1 MLVFLS
7 GVLAAVPLLGIAYLW
22 YVDPSLTVGKL
33 FMTLIALTISGLF
46 GLNALMEMKRMVKG
60 ESGDSASG
68 SSAGGRHTL
77 AVAAAS
83 GSGAV
88 REQGIVES
96 VGYYESGVGRPNHSI
111 LTLKAGEG
119 VRLVTLL
126 GDVRDQFPVGRKV
139 ELVYRPDAQGFSLV
153 ERRIFA

>member
-60 ESGDSASG
+60 ESGEASG
-68 SSAGGRHTL
+68 GSAGVRRTL
-77 AVAAAS
+77 AVGASS
-83 GSGAV
+83 GSGGAV